1 MNQNIINNF
10 LDNLS
15 QKIQKQSIG
24 IVVEKNYLQ
33 QIIKV
38 YV

>member
-15 QKIQKQSIG
+15 QTIQKRSIG
-24 IVVEKNYLQ
+24 IVVENNYLQ
-33 QIIKV
+33 QII
-38 YV
+38 